1 MPTYTING
9 KRVKTETALTDD
21 QIDEIAADLG
31 TASAPTQPKRSALSP
46 FEQGALNVY
55 GGLIRGAG
63 SIGSTILW
71 PIDKAQDLYYGDR
84 GPTVNGLI
92 TGQQPLSRNEER
104 RRQIDEG
111 VQNLFGSDPESTG
124 YSVGKL
130 ASEVAGTAGLGP
142 LMAGGARAVPVL
154 ARFAPALETGGLAPQ
169 MERGVTNMLT
179 RAGAGAATGGA
190 ATLAVDP
197 SQTAAGAGFGAAF
210 GLGAPVVNALGRFA
224 GKAVERGYRGSKAR
238 ALLTAAEGR
247 GQDIVDILRGN
258 VELVPGS
265 LPTAGEA
272 AAPLNLTRYSALQQ
286 TASERVPELV
296 TPYFQRAQQQEA
308 ARKAAVQAV
317 GRTPAE
323 LAAAKAARSAEG
335 NRLYKLAEQG
345 LLQTDDTL
353 LPLLGRPSMNKAFDH
368 AAKLAKEAGEP
379 FVIGKNVPEQVI
391 PSSILDEFGNPVGET
406 VIPAQAAEFPVKSL
420 HYVKLALDDLLKN
433 PKEFGIAATEARMI
447 GDTRK
452 QFINWLE
459 TNSPEYGQARTAF
472 AEASKPINQME
483 IGQYLESKLTS
494 GLGQE
499 RAQTFATAV
508 KNAPGTIKSAVTG
521 APRAKDLSEMLTPD
535 QLKAVQS
542 VQEDLERGVLFE
554 SQARAASRIGPTAE
568 KAATSASAEASGGAM
583 PSFLSRVQT
592 VANALMKRIT
602 TGMDRKLAI
611 EIATEMLDPKLAADA
626 MEKALAREAK
636 IQGAKRVVGNVTG
649 FVPKAVTSA
658 TAVNMLR
665 PQSSNNNA
673 LAE

>member
-1 MPTYTING
+1 M
-9 KRVKTETALTDD
+9 
-21 QIDEIAADLG
+21 
-31 TASAPTQPKRSALSP
+31 
-46 FEQGALNVY
+46 
-55 GGLIRGAG
+55 
-63 SIGSTILW
+63 
-71 PIDKAQDLYYGDR
+71 
-84 GPTVNGLI
+84 
-92 TGQQPLSRNEER
+92 
-104 RRQIDEG
+104 
-111 VQNLFGSDPESTG
+111 
-124 YSVGKL
+124 
-130 ASEVAGTAGLGP
+130 
-142 LMAGGARAVPVL
+142 
-154 ARFAPALETGGLAPQ
+154 
-169 MERGVTNMLT
+169 
-179 RAGAGAATGGA
+179 
-190 ATLAVDP
+190 
-197 SQTAAGAGFGAAF
+197 
-210 GLGAPVVNALGRFA
+210 
-224 GKAVERGYRGSKAR
+224 
-238 ALLTAAEGR
+238 
-247 GQDIVDILRGN
+247 
-258 VELVPGS
+258 
-265 LPTAGEA
+265 
-272 AAPLNLTRYSALQQ
+272 
-286 TASERVPELV
+286 
-296 TPYFQRAQQQEA
+296 
-308 ARKAAVQAV
+308 AV

-323 LAAAKAARSAEG
+323 LAAAKATRSAEG